1 VTEPTGSDGRSEG
14 VDNDVP
20 VDANRPGLFAGVD
33 RALFVAS
40 FADRL
45 RTAGVVVPVGSA
57 ARATLAIEA
66 FGPLTRSDLYWLL
79 RVSVISHRRDHDVFD
94 ELFEAMFDFELNRS
108 TKQRTNLDRS
118 QSTAD
123 ELWSVRLPDHGGD
136 AVSGDGLPWATRPS
150 VAATPDADDE
160 GDQGDVAELSDRL
173 PSEMEHLAD
182 TPFDLLDPDEL
193 AEVERLL
200 DASAATWPTRSS
212 RRRRQHPHRGQID
225 LRSTLRRSL
234 PTGGEPLTWVYRR
247 QSERERGVVLVV
259 DVSGSM
265 ESFARAYLHVAR
277 AIVVSGRGE
286 VFAFSTELTRIT
298 AALRHR
304 SADDAIDAA
313 SAEVGDRFGGTR
325 LASSLRTLLRHPV
338 WSASVRGAVVVV
350 VSDGWDS
357 EAPEVMSATMARL
370 SRLAHRVIWVNPR
383 SAAPDFE
390 PLVGAMAAAL
400 PHCDHFLSGHT
411 TRSMAEVIDAITAS

>member
-1 VTEPTGSDGRSEG
+1 MTDSSSFPGRG
-14 VDNDVP
+14 
-20 VDANRPGLFAGVD
+20 GLFAGVD
-33 RALFVAS
+33 RALFIAA

-45 RTAGVVVPVGSA
+45 RTTGVDAPVGSA

-79 RVSVISHRRDHDVFD
+79 RISLISHRRDHAVFD
-94 ELFEAMFDFELNRS
+94 ELFEAMFDFDLNRTS
-108 TKQRTNLDRS
+108 KQPRSPGRS
-118 QSTAD
+118 QSTGD
-123 ELWSVRLPDHGGD
+123 ELRSVRLPDRSDD

-150 VAATPDADDE
+150 VMAMPADDVD
-160 GDQGDVAELSDRL
+160 GDTDDVTELSERL
-173 PSEMEHLAD
+173 RSELEHLAD
-182 TPFDLLDPDEL
+182 TPFDLLDPEEL
-193 AEVERLL
+193 AGVERLL
-200 DASAATWPTRSS
+200 ATSAAIWPTRSS
-212 RRRRQHPHRGQID
+212 RRRRKHPHRGQID

-234 PTGGEPLTWVYRR
+234 PTGGEPLKWVHRR
-247 QSERERGVVLVV
+247 QSERERSVVLVV

-277 AIVVSGRGE
+277 AIVASGRGE

-304 SADDAIDAA
+304 SANEAIDAA

-338 WSASVRGAVVVV
+338 WAASVRGAVVVV

-357 EAPEVMSATMARL
+357 ESPEAMSAAMERL

-383 SAAPDFE
+383 SAAEDFE